1 MMHVICI
8 VGYQHAIEM
17 HTVLREW
24 SSIHD
29 ATIHSRKLKK
39 ALFKIKLKAKVSFV
53 IGFVLTTATVVI
65 DSYYFIQDSLLFV
78 ILDRDNY
85 LTRGKPFQNQQ

>member
-17 HTVLREW
+17 HTALKEW

-39 ALFKIKLKAKVSFV
+39 ALFNIKLKAKVSFV